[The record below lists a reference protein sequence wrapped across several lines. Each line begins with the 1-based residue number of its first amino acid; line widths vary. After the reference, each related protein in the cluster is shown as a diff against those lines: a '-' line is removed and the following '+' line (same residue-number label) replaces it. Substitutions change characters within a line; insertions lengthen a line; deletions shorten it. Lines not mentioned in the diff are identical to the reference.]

1 MFSKA
6 VFDEIKSFMEPFDS
20 EKKAL
25 ERVLNHSEF
34 TDSPVL
40 RNLLIYLV
48 ECYHKNSIPKETA
61 IAIDVFGKDSS
72 FNPSEDTIVR
82 VNTHNL
88 RHKLE
93 HYYKGKGRRDK
104 LKIVIPKGHYAV
116 KFERVRRS
124 SYYFNGNGT
133 RKTLLTALF
142 IILTVALTYF
152 LTRTLSHQ
160 EQVDNPFS
168 AFGANHFIWG
178 DFIDDARPTLIVLG
192 DFYFLRYFDEE
203 TQRGFRIRD
212 ILINNEAELEK
223 FKQRYPEYRAL
234 QRDKENS
241 FVHKDQ
247 IFAYSRILPIFLAH
261 GIQPKIRLV
270 SQLPSSE
277 LLNNNIVF
285 LGNFK
290 NIGIFKSFFK
300 HSHFTYQLTASTP
313 RANPRDPF
321 KLYSDQKIFYN
332 ADDDTTVIAYDRIGS
347 VYQSHTDYSIVS
359 KFPGPNQ
366 NTVMLFVSFYS
377 AGISQ
382 AVEIFSSSEK
392 LEMIKRR
399 MHPLPQDSTRY
410 FEILFETT
418 GYNRTGLTTTIKHF
432 HTIDPGLNFWSLLD

>member
-1 MFSKA
+1 
-6 VFDEIKSFMEPFDS
+6 MEPFDS
-20 EKKAL
+20 ERKAL
-25 ERVLNHSEF
+25 EKVLNNSEF
-34 TDSPVL
+34 ADSPVL

-48 ECYHKNSIPKETA
+48 KCYHNNSTPKETA

-72 FNPSEDTIVR
+72 FNPAEDTIVR

-104 LKIVIPKGHYAV
+104 LQIVIPKGHYAV

-124 SYYFNGNGT
+124 PFYVDRT
-133 RKTLLTALF
+133 RKTVLTALLF
-142 IILTVALTYF
+142 IFAVAMTF
-152 LTRTLSHQ
+152 ILTRTFGSQ
-160 EQVDNPFS
+160 GPKNNPFS
-168 AFGANHFIWG
+168 PMSANHFIWG
-178 DFIDDARPTLIVLG
+178 DFINEDKPTLIVLG

-212 ILINNEAELEK
+212 ILINNETELEK
-223 FKQRYPEYRAL
+223 FKQRYPEYKSL
-234 QRDKENS
+234 QRDTENS

-247 IFAYSRILPIFLAH
+247 VFAYSRILPIFLAH
-261 GIQPKIRLV
+261 GITPGIRLV
-270 SQLPSSE
+270 SQLPSHE

-300 HSHFTYQLTASTP
+300 HSHFAYQLTASTP

-321 KLYSDQKIFYN
+321 KLYSDQKIFYD
-332 ADDDTTVIAYDRIGS
+332 ADDDTTVITYDRIGS
-347 VYQSHTDYSIVS
+347 VYHSHTDYSIVS
-359 KFPGPNQ
+359 KFPGPNN
-366 NTVMLFVSFYS
+366 NTIMLFVSFYS

-382 AVEIFSSSEK
+382 AVDLFSSTEK
-392 LEMIKRR
+392 LAMIKER
-399 MHPLPQDSTRY
+399 MQALSQDSTRF

-432 HTIDPGLNFWSLLD
+432 HPIDPELNFWSLLD